1 MFANLHLNLHFLHSR
16 ILTQDQQRQYWEWYN
31 ESMKI
36 GCIFLIQY
44 EGIMIG
50 GISLDKE
57 LQSVRICL
65 KEPGLESGFP

>member
-1 MFANLHLNLHFLHSR
+1 
-16 ILTQDQQRQYWEWYN
+16 
-31 ESMKI
+31 MKI

-44 EGIMIG
+44 VGIMIG

-65 KEPGLESGFP
+65 KEPGLESGVPIKLSLVGVIRLNNLRAPIF

>member
-1 MFANLHLNLHFLHSR
+1 
-16 ILTQDQQRQYWEWYN
+16 
-31 ESMKI
+31 MKI

-50 GISLDKE
+50 RISLDKE
-57 LQSVRICL
+57 LQSVRIGL